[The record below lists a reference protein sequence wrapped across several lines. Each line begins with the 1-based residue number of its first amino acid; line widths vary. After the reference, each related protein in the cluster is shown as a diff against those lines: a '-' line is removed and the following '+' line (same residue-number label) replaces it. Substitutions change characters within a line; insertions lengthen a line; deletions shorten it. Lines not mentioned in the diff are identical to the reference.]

1 MKKQDIVFFDVQ
13 IIIKTCPLLFTMSG
27 IFSSRN
33 KNSFKKQDIVG
44 GVRVWSIIYMINSNG
59 TPPTMSCFFSSKNE
73 K

>member
-1 MKKQDIVFFDVQ
+1 M
-13 IIIKTCPLLFTMSG
+13 
-27 IFSSRN
+27 FSILASKIR
-33 KNSFKKQDIVG
+33 KMIKKQDIVG